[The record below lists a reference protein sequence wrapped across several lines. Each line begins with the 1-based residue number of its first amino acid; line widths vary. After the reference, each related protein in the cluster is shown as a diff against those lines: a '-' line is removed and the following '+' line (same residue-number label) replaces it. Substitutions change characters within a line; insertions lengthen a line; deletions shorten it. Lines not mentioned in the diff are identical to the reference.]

1 MKAGDPMLVLQAALE
16 FKMETAERIYE
27 EVKALPEPLRREV
40 LEFVEHLALK
50 LRKEDADWSELS
62 LRAALRGLENEAIPK
77 YGEGDFKEKW
87 K

>member
-1 MKAGDPMLVLQAALE
+1 
-16 FKMETAERIYE
+16 METADRIYK

-50 LRKEDADWSELS
+50 LRAEDVDWSELS
-62 LRAALRGLENEAIPK
+62 LRAALRGLENEPGPE